1 MPLQMVGDK
10 MSIGKNLDFALL
22 LEVYECMLTQ
32 RQRELM
38 EYYYWEDMSLGEISE
53 NFGITRQAV
62 RDSIKRGE
70 QTIIQ
75 LEEKL
80 GLAVK
85 ISECRRVFNDISVL
99 AKKNG
104 DNLNQ
109 ILKLADEGKDIF

>member
-1 MPLQMVGDK
+1 MPLQVVGDK

-22 LEVYECMLTQ
+22 LEVYGCMLTK
-32 RQRELM
+32 RQQELM

-80 GLAVK
+80 GLAAK

>member
-1 MPLQMVGDK
+1 

-53 NFGITRQAV
+53 NSGITRQAV

-70 QTIIQ
+70 QTITQ

-85 ISECRRVFNDISVL
+85 ISRCRSIFNDISAL
-99 AKKNG
+99 AEENG
-104 DNLNQ
+104 NNLNR
-109 ILKLADEGKDIF
+109 ILKLAAEGREIF